1 MTDPGKNKGLATLK
15 DIAREAGVSLS
26 TASRV
31 LSRARN
37 GGSVVTPAATRV
49 LAVAADLDYEPN
61 LSAAS
66 LRTNR
71 THTLGVLVPNL
82 TDIVLSTIYEGI
94 DARASAAGYQT
105 VVANTLD
112 DPAQQRLRAE
122 KLLQRGV
129 DALLFGDARVDDPFL
144 YELAHRG
151 VPFALV
157 SRCHPPYASAT
168 CDDHAGGALVGNHL
182 ADLGHR
188 EIAIIAG
195 PRHASTGIDRTNS
208 CLTTLKER
216 GVEVAPHRVVN
227 FGFDSES
234 GRSATHQLMSASTK
248 PTAIFA
254 VNDMAAIGVMGALR
268 DLGYTAGRD
277 VAVVGFNDISIAAD
291 LPIPLTSVRSPLR
304 EMGQTAAGLIL
315 DRLQSSTSG
324 SATSEPKQIRLHP
337 RLIVRESSDP
347 SVDSRRLRNQRQ

>member
-1 MTDPGKNKGLATLK
+1 MRTVGQGGSRSATLK
-15 DIAREAGVSLS
+15 DIARAAGVSLS

-37 GGSVVTPAATRV
+37 GGPVGTPAATRV
-49 LAVAADLDYEPN
+49 LAAAAELDYEPN
-61 LSAAS
+61 LFAAS

-112 DPAQQRLRAE
+112 DPAEQRLRAE
-122 KLLQRGV
+122 RLLQRGV

-144 YELAHRG
+144 DELAHRD
-151 VPFALV
+151 VPFALF
-157 SRCHPPYASAT
+157 SRRHPPYDSAS
-168 CDDHAGGALVGNHL
+168 CDDHAGGVLVGTHL

-188 EIAIIAG
+188 QIAVIAG
-195 PRHASTGIDRTNS
+195 PSHASTGLDRTKA
-208 CLTTLKER
+208 CLATLGER
-216 GVEVAPHRVVN
+216 GVDVLPTHVVHS
-227 FGFDSES
+227 GFDAHA
-234 GRSATHQLMSASTK
+234 GRIATHDLMSLSPR

-254 VNDMAAIGVMGALR
+254 VNDMAAVGAMGALR
-268 DLGYTAGRD
+268 DLGYTAGQD
-277 VAVVGFNDISIAAD
+277 VAIVGFNDISIAAD
-291 LPIPLTSVRSPLR
+291 LPIPLTSVRSPL
-304 EMGQTAAGLIL
+304 EDMGKQAAQLII
-315 DRLQSSTSG
+315 DRLQHPG
-324 SATSEPKQIRLHP
+324 RGATTTEAQQIRLPP

-347 SVDSRRLRNQRQ
+347 SVDSRRARGA